1 MNRKYR
7 ESGQFFSEYLD
18 NALRMIPKDREVIN
32 HARISL
38 SLVNGFSEYLDFV
51 DYLHMSKNPVNDL
64 IKFKKTGKFS

>member
-1 MNRKYR
+1 
-7 ESGQFFSEYLD
+7 
-18 NALRMIPKDREVIN
+18 MIPKDREMIN